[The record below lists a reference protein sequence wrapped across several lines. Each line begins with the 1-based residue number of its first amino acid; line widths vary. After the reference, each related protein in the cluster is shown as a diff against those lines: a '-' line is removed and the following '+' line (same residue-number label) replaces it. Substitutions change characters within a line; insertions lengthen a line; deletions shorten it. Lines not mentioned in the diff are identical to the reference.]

1 MHIKFLELWKDDLC
15 MKAFNK
21 DIGLL
26 GEDISQSYLKDLG
39 YRILEKN
46 FRCKCGEIDLIAIN
60 KGYIC
65 FIEVKTRY
73 GSNFGSPAESVTY
86 SKQHKIY
93 KTAQVYILKNNI
105 IYSNFRFDVMEIIL
119 NINNNDF
126 LVNHIQDAFQI

>member
-1 MHIKFLELWKDDLC
+1 

-21 DIGLL
+21 DIGAL
-26 GEDISQSYLKDLG
+26 GEDISESYLKNLG

-60 KGYIC
+60 NGYIC

-73 GSNFGSPAESVTY
+73 GINFGIPAESVTY

-93 KTAQVYILKNNI
+93 KTAQVYILRKNI
-105 IYSNFRFDVMEIIL
+105 IDSNFRFDVMEVLL
-119 NINNNDF
+119 NHDNNDF
-126 LVNHIQDAFQI
+126 LVNHIEDAFQL